1 MLASGVVDLNG
12 SRVKKVPLSSLE
24 MPFSCIFEVT
34 GNADRLPEG
43 PRHNGSETRFC
54 FCFCRAGQQRR
65 AGGTA
70 LSSGMVGSSHAVPSQ
85 SIMVASARCSQR
97 CEHRPGSG
105 RFDTD
110 QARKIAVH
118 CVGSDTSLAAAIAST
133 NVWPVA

>member
-1 MLASGVVDLNG
+1 MQIGFPKGHAIMVQKRGFVFAFA
-12 SRVKKVPLSSLE
+12 E
-24 MPFSCIFEVT
+24 Q
-34 GNADRLPEG
+34 GNKG
-43 PRHNGSETRFC
+43 GH
-54 FCFCRAGQQRR
+54 
-65 AGGTA
+65 GGTA